1 MRSIAWMRGRQ
12 RRGAERLLCLQ
23 LIENQQQGIAWTFFF
38 LNLHS
43 RQRVL
48 PVPQNLSLRRL
59 PCLRVTGYSTQSS
72 SFRNF
77 HIFLKGWWRPPNI
90 LLSQGSSV
98 RLQTEL
104 LTEPQTTK
112 ELVSVTVSNF
122 QRDDPTYPGGQTLVP
137 DSWMNPKNSGI

>member
-1 MRSIAWMRGRQ
+1 MKA
-12 RRGAERLLCLQ
+12 
-23 LIENQQQGIAWTFFF
+23 
-38 LNLHS
+38 
-43 RQRVL
+43 
-48 PVPQNLSLRRL
+48 P
-59 PCLRVTGYSTQSS
+59 
-72 SFRNF
+72 NF
-77 HIFLKGWWRPPNI
+77 

-122 QRDDPTYPGGQTLVP
+122 QRDDPTYPGGQILVP